1 MTDTEIWRIIKAK
14 YSGSVEPPSL
24 MAQLLFD
31 VARQVSDTTSMQV
44 NDFFEEKFVEMDT
57 KIEVLENEI
66 RVLKGLEPIW
76 TARA

>member
-1 MTDTEIWRIIKAK
+1 MTDKEIWRIIKAK
-14 YSGSVEPPSL
+14 YSGSVDPPSL

-44 NDFFEEKFVEMDT
+44 DNFFSDKFEEMDT

-76 TARA
+76 TPRA